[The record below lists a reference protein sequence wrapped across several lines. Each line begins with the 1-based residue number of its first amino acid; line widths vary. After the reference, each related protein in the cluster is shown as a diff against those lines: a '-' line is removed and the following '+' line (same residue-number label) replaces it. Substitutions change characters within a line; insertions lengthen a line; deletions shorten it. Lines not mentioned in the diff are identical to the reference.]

1 MKRAVNE
8 DTQWFYPLKEL
19 VKDRTHPASVFS
31 PFCRLTKDTEV
42 SSALAYIFINN
53 SVQYVI
59 SNSCGYSCK
68 RRLK

>member
-19 VKDRTHPASVFS
+19 VKDRTHQASVFS
-31 PFCRLTKDTEV
+31 PFCRLTKDTEA

-53 SVQYVI
+53 SV
-59 SNSCGYSCK
+59 
-68 RRLK
+68 